1 MFLLM
6 QKDGS
11 LGGKNLLPLLL
22 SNGLGGGKKGG
33 INPFLLTSLIG
44 HEKCEEVHKGGC
56 TQPTTANLNANK
68 LCGIDSTYSCSGLG
82 PYGSGSGYNCCP
94 CCSCPDTPNK
104 EGGCGSPPGSGSGY
118 L

>member
-6 QKDGS
+6 QKGVS

-22 SNGLGGGKKGG
+22 SGGLGGKKGG
-33 INPFLLTSLIG
+33 LNPLLLTSLIG

-56 TQPTTANLNANK
+56 TYSAN
-68 LCGIDSTYSCSGLG
+68 
-82 PYGSGSGYNCCP
+82 P
-94 CCSCPDTPNK
+94 C
-104 EGGCGSPPGSGSGY
+104 E